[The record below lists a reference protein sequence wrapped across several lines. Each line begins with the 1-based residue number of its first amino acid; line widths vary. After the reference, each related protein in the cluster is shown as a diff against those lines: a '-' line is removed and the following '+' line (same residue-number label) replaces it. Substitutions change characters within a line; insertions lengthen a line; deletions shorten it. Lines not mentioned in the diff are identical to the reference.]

1 MSRRDRPPPLVE
13 RLLEAALP
21 DDAAS
26 EAAIGDL
33 AEEFTTRAERV
44 GRARNV
50 LWYLR
55 QAGQLSAGALAVGL
69 TRATIHE
76 LGGEGAMI
84 RGIRIAGR
92 SLARNPGYTAAFVL
106 TLGLG
111 IGMNTAIFSV
121 VNGVLLAP
129 LPYPDADRIMYVRHP
144 AQAAGIGNLSFSF
157 LEVEDLRQARTMDE
171 FVEYGDWTFTVI
183 GEQEPHRAVGG
194 LVTSNYFEVLGLQPR
209 AGRVLGP
216 QDDEDGAEP
225 AMVLTYDYWTRVFG
239 ADESIIGETL
249 RLTAFSSPKATR
261 IVGVLE
267 PGTHYTG
274 TRRQDFFVNYATND
288 HYQSATMED
297 ARNHRMTDVFARL
310 APGQTPEAAVAEL
323 EAIHTGMMQEYPDA
337 YPERFG
343 FGITAARWQDE
354 LTREA
359 RPTFLIL
366 MGTVALVLLLA
377 CANVANLT
385 LTRLVR
391 RERELAVRAALGA
404 GKARL
409 RRQLLTENLLLS
421 TAGAA
426 LGLVIAVLGLDL
438 LVQYATR
445 FTVRT
450 GEIGIDVPVLLF
462 TIGVAVGVAL
472 LLAWAPSLPGAGGL
486 GNAAAAAGSAR
497 GVVGISKK
505 HVQQGLVVSQLAL
518 SFTLLIGAG
527 LMVRSLV
534 NLTAVDTGI
543 ETENVVVMQAPN
555 TSGLNPQENLV
566 LLDQVLD
573 ELRDQDGVLTVAH
586 ASRAPWDPNTSLLN
600 LTFRYE
606 GGDDEGITSP
616 MAQQNAVSPLYFST
630 AGISIVQGRAFMP
643 DDDMNGDTIAIINQS
658 LARDLFGPGVDPIN
672 RRLQQQNF
680 NGSWGP
686 WLRVVGVAEDTREYG
701 VSLANAHTL
710 YRPAAQTFS
719 GPAILVKATGEPG
732 AIAAR
737 VREAVRRADADRPLD
752 QVSSLEA
759 LRDEN
764 IAPERLNA
772 TLFTS
777 FAVLALLIAA
787 VGVLGV
793 LAFTVSQ
800 RTQEFGVRMA
810 LGAQQGQVLQMVLRE
825 GVVLAVGA
833 LIVGGGAAL
842 FLSRFLV
849 GLLYEVEATDPTTYG
864 AVGAVLCAVALL
876 AAYVPARRATQV
888 DPMQALRSE

>member
-1 MSRRDRPPPLVE
+1 MLRAI
-13 RLLEAALP
+13 RLAA
-21 DDAAS
+21 
-26 EAAIGDL
+26 
-33 AEEFTTRAERV
+33 
-44 GRARNV
+44 
-50 LWYLR
+50 
-55 QAGQLSAGALAVGL
+55 
-69 TRATIHE
+69 
-76 LGGEGAMI
+76 
-84 RGIRIAGR
+84 R
-92 SLARNPGYTAAFVL
+92 SLARNPGYTAAFIL

-144 AQAAGIGNLSFSF
+144 AQSAGIANLSFSF
-157 LEVEDLRQARTMDE
+157 LEVDDLRKARTIDA
-171 FVEYGDWTFTVI
+171 FVEYGDWTFTVV

-194 LVTSNYFEVLGLQPR
+194 LVTSNYFGVLGLQPL
-209 AGRVLGP
+209 AGRTLGP

-239 ADESIIGETL
+239 ADESIIGENV
-249 RLTAFSSPKATR
+249 RLLAFSQPKTTR

-310 APGQTPEAAVAEL
+310 APGQSPEAAVAEL
-323 EAIHTGMMQEYPDA
+323 ESLHSAMMGEYPDA

-343 FGITAARWQDE
+343 FGISAARWQDE

-359 RPTFLIL
+359 RPTFMIL
-366 MGTVALVLLLA
+366 MGTVGLVLLLA

-404 GKARL
+404 GRSRL
-409 RRQLLTENLLLS
+409 RRQLLTENLVLS
-421 TAGAA
+421 LTGAA
-426 LGLVIAVLGLDL
+426 LGLIVAILGLDL
-438 LVQYATR
+438 LVQYANR

-450 GEIGIDVPVLLF
+450 GEIGIDIPVLLF
-462 TIGVAVGVAL
+462 TVGVAVGVAL

-486 GNAAAAAGSAR
+486 GNASAAAGSAR

-505 HVQQGLVVSQLAL
+505 HVQRGLVVSQLAL

-534 NLTAVDTGI
+534 NLTQVDTGI
-543 ETENVVVMQAPN
+543 AYENVVVMEAPN
-555 TSGLNPQENLV
+555 TTGLAGPENLL

-573 ELRDQDGVLTVAH
+573 DLRQQPGVMTVAH
-586 ASRAPWDPNTSLLN
+586 ASRSPWDPNTNLLN
-600 LTFRYE
+600 ITFRLE
-606 GGDDEGITSP
+606 GGDDEGMTSP

-643 DDDMNGDTIAIINQS
+643 TDDVSGDTVAIINQS
-658 LARDLFGPGVDPIN
+658 LARDLFGPGIDPID
-672 RRLQQQNF
+672 RRMQQQNF
-680 NGSWGP
+680 NGTWGP
-686 WLRVVGVAEDTREYG
+686 MLRVVGVAADTREYG
-701 VSLANAHTL
+701 VSLANTHTI
-710 YRPAAQTFS
+710 YRPSAQAFS
-719 GPAILVKATGEPG
+719 GPTILVKSTGEPG
-732 AIAAR
+732 EIANR
-737 VREAVRRADADRPLD
+737 VREAVRRLDADRPLD
-752 QVSSLEA
+752 RVTTLGA
-759 LRDEN
+759 LRDDN

-787 VGVLGV
+787 IGVLGV
-793 LAFTVSQ
+793 LAFTVTQ

-810 LGAQQGQVLQMVLRE
+810 LGAQQGQVLRMVLRE
-825 GVVLAVGA
+825 GALLAIGA
-833 LIVGGGAAL
+833 LIVGGVAAA

-849 GLLYEVEATDPTTYG
+849 GLLFEVEATDPLTYAG
-864 AVGAVLCAVALL
+864 VGVVLCVVALA
-876 AAYVPARRATQV
+876 AAYFPARRATLV
-888 DPMQALRSE
+888 DPMEALRSE